1 MAYSLIFYWIFEK
14 AQLHAQDPF
23 TCGLWHILGEI
34 ILTAETQKVC
44 IWFHIFIVHTDI
56 IINSI
61 SGNKLP
67 SILRLMKVSTN
78 DSGSIFQYRYVLSNF
93 SHSFH

>member
-14 AQLHAQDPF
+14 AQLQTQDPL

-34 ILTAETQKVC
+34 ILTVETQKVC
-44 IWFHIFIVHTDI
+44 IWFHILIVHTDI

-61 SGNKLP
+61 SRNKLP

-78 DSGSIFQYRYVLSNF
+78 DSRSIFQYCYVLSNF